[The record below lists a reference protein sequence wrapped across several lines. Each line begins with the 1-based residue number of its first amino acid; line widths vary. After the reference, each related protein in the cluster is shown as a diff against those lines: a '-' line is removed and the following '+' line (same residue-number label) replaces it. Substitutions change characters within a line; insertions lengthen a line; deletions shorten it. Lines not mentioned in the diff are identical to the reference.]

1 MKRVLAIILGGGKGS
16 RLYPLTKMR
25 AKPAVP
31 LAGKYRLIDIPIS
44 NCINSDI
51 SKMYVLT
58 QFNSASLNRHIAQT
72 YNLKPYSSREY
83 HDRAHPSHDEIFAG
97 LVASIF
103 FMPALAQENLV
114 SNSGSAA
121 SAGVV
126 SEVGVSFGGVS
137 VPSLALAT
145 ALITALLALIV
156 EDNSVST
163 STSATN

>member
-1 MKRVLAIILGGGKGS
+1 
-16 RLYPLTKMR
+16 MR
-25 AKPAVP
+25 
-31 LAGKYRLIDIPIS
+31 
-44 NCINSDI
+44 
-51 SKMYVLT
+51 
-58 QFNSASLNRHIAQT
+58 
-72 YNLKPYSSREY
+72 NL
-83 HDRAHPSHDEIFAG
+83 IFAG

-137 VPSLALAT
+137 VASLALAT
-145 ALITALLALIV
+145 ALIAALTAFMV
-156 EDNSVST
+156 ENNSTTT

>member
-1 MKRVLAIILGGGKGS
+1 
-16 RLYPLTKMR
+16 MR
-25 AKPAVP
+25 
-31 LAGKYRLIDIPIS
+31 
-44 NCINSDI
+44 
-51 SKMYVLT
+51 
-58 QFNSASLNRHIAQT
+58 
-72 YNLKPYSSREY
+72 NL
-83 HDRAHPSHDEIFAG
+83 IFAG

-137 VPSLALAT
+137 VASLVLAT
-145 ALITALLALIV
+145 ALITALLAFMV
-156 EDNSVST
+156 EDNRANT

>member
-1 MKRVLAIILGGGKGS
+1 
-16 RLYPLTKMR
+16 MR
-25 AKPAVP
+25 N
-31 LAGKYRLIDIPIS
+31 LIFS
-44 NCINSDI
+44 
-51 SKMYVLT
+51 
-58 QFNSASLNRHIAQT
+58 
-72 YNLKPYSSREY
+72 
-83 HDRAHPSHDEIFAG
+83 G

-137 VPSLALAT
+137 VASLALAT